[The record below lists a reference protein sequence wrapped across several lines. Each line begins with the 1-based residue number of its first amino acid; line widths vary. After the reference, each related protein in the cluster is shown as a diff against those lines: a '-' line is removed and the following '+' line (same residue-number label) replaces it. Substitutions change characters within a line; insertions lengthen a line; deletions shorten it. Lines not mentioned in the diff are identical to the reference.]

1 MEMDTIDEIRD
12 EVSKYL
18 PHANERFLI
27 MVYTLMMEQRK
38 DEFSEE
44 QLWVLHERRERE
56 INGESKG
63 YTRNEAR
70 ERMEQLKNR

>member
-1 MEMDTIDEIRD
+1 MDTIDEIRD

-18 PHANERFLI
+18 PQANERFLI

-38 DEFSEE
+38 DEFNEDE
-44 QLWVLHERRERE
+44 LRLLHERRERQ

-63 YTRNEAR
+63 CTRSKAS
-70 ERMEQLKNR
+70 ERMQQLKDR

>member
-18 PHANERFLI
+18 PQANERFLI

-38 DEFSEE
+38 DEFNEDE
-44 QLWVLHERRERE
+44 LRLLHERRERQ

-63 YTRNEAR
+63 YTRSEAS
-70 ERMEQLKNR
+70 ERM

>member
-18 PHANERFLI
+18 PQANERFLI

-38 DEFSEE
+38 DEFNEDE
-44 QLWVLHERRERE
+44 LRLLHERRERQ

-63 YTRNEAR
+63 HTRSEAS
-70 ERMEQLKNR
+70 ERMRQLKDR